1 MLWSSLSATTAT
13 ALLALCSVN
22 AKPVDSNAANAQG
35 TKPWPKIPS
44 PQQYNPPK
52 GPVYV
57 RPVGQAKGLTTQTS
71 SKGSK
76 FMYLNGV
83 GDIYTLDYGRD
94 VAGQPVFDVHS
105 LKSPYAQIEVKYT
118 EAFNGLKVNY
128 SDGPFAFAN
137 GLANTFRVE
146 TFNITQKGEIVSSL
160 VQGSQRWQSIKLI
173 KGSGLVLKSAGF
185 ISTVD
190 ETPIAAMPG
199 YFAASD
205 SKYTNIWN
213 LGPRTTQLTCFKPGT
228 QKSTWVI
235 DSKKGAYVR
244 GQKPA
249 TTIKGANAKD
259 YTFSM
264 AGQIE
269 HGALGW
275 RLDTEVDN
283 IWAEGPLF
291 VLTSNYP
298 AGSFANINQTLYPPN
313 SLVLGRG
320 WLLQNQTTLTN
331 AWHLDTFKLDFDVA
345 ENVWHNI
352 ETDSP
357 GDGTYVV
364 RLNGKQ
370 IASFDI
376 NSYGV
381 GKRPPYYP
389 PCPYYSFAIGAG
401 AQDTSAWYRNVKITL
416 KKDGSTFYSNSM
428 TSPDVL
434 VEYGVDTNDYTVC
447 SDAGKRDR
455 FSWLGDR
462 SISARS
468 VEASGQ
474 FDLVSGAAEQAFS
487 RQAPSGLIPA
497 NTLFSKLDAQG
508 GAGRTDAIDLI
519 LVDWD
524 NRGLDTIYHYW
535 MKTGDNEFIK
545 KYWKQ
550 MIKMIDYTL
559 RSSIDPKTNFGTNG
573 GSGPTIPSSCAIVQS
588 LEEMISMAQA
598 VGHGNDEALARY
610 AQQAKLTRQAIN
622 GLWNETGGYFHDPNS
637 NEYKFVDL
645 SWIELIKAG
654 TTSQRNRFWSLL
666 PSRAVPG
673 GYADPPSGGNF
684 DLLDGGANPIE
695 GNDMG
700 YLLWALGERRD
711 GTTAKH
717 LLDSHYAIMADA
729 KSVNYTGGYWE
740 FLSQDGT
747 YPGNDLETA
756 QSHAWGAF
764 PTAFMNEYVLGV
776 TPKKPGF
783 TEFNVKPLS
792 NFNVGWAQ
800 GRVPTPQGQ
809 IYVAL
814 GKNTSGKWQME
825 VTAPKGTKGYVTM
838 PFSGNYSVNG
848 QKQRK
853 GQLFVQG
860 GSPTYN
866 VVQV

>member
-1 MLWSSLSATTAT
+1 MLWASLSATAAT
-13 ALLALCSVN
+13 ALLALSSVD
-22 AKPVDSNAANAQG
+22 AKPVDSNAASSNL
-35 TKPWPKIPS
+35 KPWPKIPDPS
-44 PQQYNPPK
+44 KYSTPK
-52 GPVYV
+52 GNVYV
-57 RPVGQAKGLTTQTS
+57 RPVSQAKGLTSQTS

-83 GDIYTLDYGRD
+83 GDMYTLDYGRD
-94 VAGQPVFDVHS
+94 VAGLPVFDVQS

-128 SDGPFAFAN
+128 SDGPFAFSN

-146 TFNITQKGEIVSSL
+146 TFNLTKKGEVVSSL
-160 VQGSQRWQSIKLI
+160 AQGSQRWQSVKLI
-173 KGSGLVLKSAGF
+173 KGSGVVLKSAGF

-190 ETPIAAMPG
+190 EAPLSSMPG
-199 YFAASD
+199 YFASSD
-205 SKYTNIWN
+205 EKYTNIWN

-228 QKSTWVI
+228 QKSTWII
-235 DSKKGAYVR
+235 DKTKGAYVR

-249 TTIKGANAKD
+249 TTIKGANAKN
-259 YTFSM
+259 YTMSFESM
-264 AGQIE
+264 IE

-298 AGSFANINQTLYPPN
+298 AGSFANINQTLFPPN

-320 WLLQNQTTLTN
+320 WLLQNQTTLAN
-331 AWHLDTFKLDFDVA
+331 AWHLDTFKLGSQVT
-345 ENVWHNI
+345 ENTWHKV
-352 ETDSP
+352 ETDSR

-381 GKRPPYYP
+381 GKRPPYFP

-401 AQDTSAWYRNVKITL
+401 AQDTSAWYRNVKMTL
-416 KKDGSTFYSNSM
+416 KKDGSTFYSNPM
-428 TSPDVL
+428 TSQDVL
-434 VEYGVDTNDYTVC
+434 LEYGVATNDYTVC

-462 SISARS
+462 EISARS

-474 FDLVSGAAEQAFS
+474 FDLVRGPAEQAFS
-487 RQAPSGLIPA
+487 RQSPSGLVPA
-497 NTLFSKLDAQG
+497 NTLFSQLDKQG
-508 GAGRTDAIDLI
+508 GEGRTDAIDLI

-524 NRGLDTIYHYW
+524 NRALDVIYHYW
-535 MKTGDNEFIK
+535 MKTGDNDFIK
-545 KYWKQ
+545 KYWQQ
-550 MIKMIDYTL
+550 MIKMLDYTL
-559 RSSIDPKTNFGTNG
+559 KYSIDPKTNFSTNG
-573 GSGPTIPSSCAIVQS
+573 GSGPTIGSSCNMVQS
-588 LEEMISMAQA
+588 LEEMVAIGQGMGYGS
-598 VGHGNDEALARY
+598 DPALARY
-610 AQQAKLTRQAIN
+610 AQQAQATRGAIN

-637 NEYKFVDL
+637 NGWTFTDL

-654 TTSQRNRFWSLL
+654 TASQRNRFWSLL
-666 PSRAVPG
+666 PARAVPG
-673 GYADPPSGGNF
+673 GYADPPAGGNF
-684 DLLDGGANPIE
+684 NLLDSGLHPVT

-700 YLLWALGERRD
+700 YLLWALAERGD
-711 GTTAKH
+711 GVTAKS
-717 LLDSHYAIMADA
+717 LLDRHYGVMADT

-740 FLSQDGT
+740 FVSRDGT

-776 TPKKPGF
+776 TPRKPGF
-783 TEFNVKPLS
+783 VEFNVKPLS
-792 NFNVGWAQ
+792 NFNVSWAQ

-809 IYVAL
+809 IYVAV
-814 GKNTSGKWQME
+814 GKNKAGKWQME
-825 VTAPKGTKGYVTM
+825 ITAPKGTKGYVTM
-838 PFSGNYSVNG
+838 PFSGKYSVNG
-848 QKQRK
+848 QAQRK

-866 VVQV
+866 IVQA